1 MVHMCTNTQAQTRSH
16 VQPALMRVHVPS
28 LRSQTSQSVCHFLSP
43 NSLGEAPGL
52 SVPRSGMEGQT
63 LRRMDTQMVPTIP
76 GCWGGDP
83 ASGKS
88 RGSSLGY

>member
-16 VQPALMRVHVPS
+16 VQPALMRVHMHS
-28 LRSQTSQSVCHFLSP
+28 LRSRTSQSVCRFLSP

-52 SVPRSGMEGQT
+52 GVPRSGMEGQT

-76 GCWGGDP
+76 GRWGGDP